1 MAMTAFA
8 EWPHPGLIVDFSPP
22 NAGLDYA
29 TWLTRLVGGQLV
41 RPSVFVSAACRAPI
55 SLLALQATIASVNLP
70 L

>member
-29 TWLTRLVGGQLV
+29 TWLTRLVGGQ
-41 RPSVFVSAACRAPI
+41 
-55 SLLALQATIASVNLP
+55 
-70 L
+70 